1 MSPLLPPPVS
11 LLAAT
16 AAFSR
21 ASDFDA
27 LAASSFHPTPLLCLA
42 RKRATAGRRAWS
54 QRCTTP
60 MKTMLSPLPPWR
72 PRAANLRPRWRQ
84 RHRSRS
90 SHRTRRPEH
99 SVCDARRTA
108 PRVANTLVG
117 NGAAHHPLPRLRNAH
132 ARNGTLQTQ
141 QRSPLSLTR
150 WHTLKFYGYLL
161 LLLLHRLAA
170 PATAH
175 THTRHTSCC
184 IIGTTSA

>member
-1 MSPLLPPPVS
+1 MSLFFTSSSVS

-132 ARNGTLQTQ
+132 ARNGTPLQSRILVETGVS
-141 QRSPLSLTR
+141 QRCWKRGRGAVCPQFRREAGPS
-150 WHTLKFYGYLL
+150 KVK
-161 LLLLHRLAA
+161 
-170 PATAH
+170 
-175 THTRHTSCC
+175 
-184 IIGTTSA
+184 